1 MAVRV
6 EPRIKRPPL
15 LGPSWPLSALFLG
28 FPIWWALGLGAF
40 IWPLVALP
48 AAVGLALR
56 GRLRAPPA
64 FGMWLLFLVWALASG
79 SQLAEPQQW
88 LLFLH
93 RMGIYGSATVFFL
106 YVFNTPEEEL
116 PSRRVVMIMVGF
128 WLFVVIGGFLGLL
141 FPQGE
146 FTTAA
151 EILLPGSL
159 TSHSFIYEL
168 VHPRLAQVHHFLGY
182 AVARPAAP
190 FVYTNEW
197 GANLAVLT
205 PFVFASWRAARSRAV
220 RAVLSTVLVA
230 SVVPIV
236 VSLNRGLWLS
246 LSLGLLY
253 GAARLALRGR
263 GRLLLAI
270 GALSLIVAALIMA
283 TPLEGL
289 LRDRLATPH
298 SNVGRETL
306 YTEAAADA
314 LESPLL
320 GYGSPL
326 PSERNP
332 NLPPVGTHGQFW
344 LVLVSHGIPA
354 LILFLGWFLY
364 VFWHS
369 RQPSSLVGLWM
380 HVVVF
385 IALIQMPYY
394 GWLSS
399 PLHIVMVAAA
409 ITWRE
414 APTAPRQLNAQRRAE
429 RRLPAR
435 V

>member
-1 MAVRV
+1 VALRV
-6 EPRIKRPPL
+6 EPRIQRRPL

-48 AAVGLALR
+48 AGVGLVLR

-88 LLFLH
+88 LLFVH
-93 RMGIYGSATVFFL
+93 RMAIYGSATVLFL

-128 WLFVVIGGFLGLL
+128 WVFVVVGGFLGLL

-146 FTTAA
+146 FSTPA

-159 TSHSFIYEL
+159 TGHAFVYEL
-168 VHPRLAQVHHFLGY
+168 VHPRLAQVHDFLGY

-197 GANLAVLT
+197 GANMAVLT
-205 PFVFASWRAARSRAV
+205 PFAFASWRAARSRAL
-220 RAVLSTVLVA
+220 RALLSIVLVA

-236 VSLNRGLWLS
+236 VSLNRGLWLG

-263 GRLLLAI
+263 GRLLLGVAVLFAI
-270 GALSLIVAALIMA
+270 VATLIVA

-289 LRDRLATPH
+289 LTDRLATPH
-298 SNVGRETL
+298 SNEGRATL
-306 YTEAAADA
+306 YTEAAEDA

-320 GYGSPL
+320 GYGSPV

-364 VFWHS
+364 VFWRS

-414 APTAPRQLNAQRRAE
+414 GPALPRRVHVRTGAE